1 MDDITNVI
9 INTDYV
15 ISLADLKVF
24 PRTGTVADRQYSS
37 TSFPFDRS
45 TKNGIVFGPI
55 GSIFEIK
62 FPEDDIIG
70 SAS

>member
-1 MDDITNVI
+1 M
-9 INTDYV
+9 Y
-15 ISLADLKVF
+15 F